1 MLLYYCSHNK
11 VLLFAGLLVLSV
23 LCTPYAPG
31 QPFRPFFALQ
41 TNDTI
46 VSIDNNATGKR
57 RKYCLNKTAAETM
70 QEGSTEEGLVVDVG
84 GESTGT
90 KEIADELC
98 TTNVDDNVVGESED
112 AEKDKDSNEPQTPN
126 EHDDKLLRG
135 WDPSD
140 DTTTVKPYSPSIDY
154 SKLDA
159 DETPYEHNFQPGDH
173 VIRWDML
180 PILWPIQIHGIVLE
194 VSEDKSEVTI
204 CDFGITSVKN
214 EEEKIKECPGERPEK
229 IVEEENAIFTE
240 ALKDEQCLGTT
251 AADTNGEEKIESAD
265 DDGINKKESS
275 KKEKKKKQN
284 QRLNVIKLTK
294 WSDLR
299 KWSKVNY
306 EGGLFGAA
314 AGKDSKMGKSIKSLG
329 KKTEQLWTSMTK
341 SFAKPDDNVTK
352 EKKVLS
358 VRYDVDE
365 RGYCVHH
372 PTIQLKRQRDDG
384 DWSVVRKKCPDCI
397 KEDCP
402 AMLGEEEQVTSQEV
416 DSAPSFSST
425 EDDQSASQSSTAV
438 TEGATETS
446 LTEQNNNSKESVKEL
461 SQDNAGGEPPSETNV
476 EEKGAGIDSAETES
490 NGTDD
495 TPKTLEQMIAEANE
509 VDKRSRKTVVPSPE
523 RKSMGEKKKSWHGS
537 FMKSLSNIF
546 PKNDKEATTNGDKA
560 DNEKDDVTGKDEQEE
575 TNPDGRKQKTW
586 KDLPR
591 SDPAILVLAR
601 TRFVLEYGEDVLP
614 PYHII
619 NSNSECIAVWCKT
632 GRWSTLQASV
642 FLHSTAIG
650 HAKSATALTVG
661 IAATQPWLIP
671 AFAVVGAAAVGTP
684 WLFLKV
690 ANDKWAEAT
699 RSLTEKFW
707 MQAPNEV
714 IVDCIEKW
722 GNIQ

>member
-1 MLLYYCSHNK
+1 
-11 VLLFAGLLVLSV
+11 
-23 LCTPYAPG
+23 
-31 QPFRPFFALQ
+31 
-41 TNDTI
+41 
-46 VSIDNNATGKR
+46 
-57 RKYCLNKTAAETM
+57 M
-70 QEGSTEEGLVVDVG
+70 QEGSKEEGIVVDGG

-90 KEIADELC
+90 KDIADE
-98 TTNVDDNVVGESED
+98 TNVNDNVVGESED
-112 AEKDKDSNEPQTPN
+112 AVKDKDSNESQTPN
-126 EHDDKLLRG
+126 EPDDELLRG

-140 DTTTVKPYSPSIDY
+140 NATTVTPNGPSIDY

-173 VIRWDML
+173 IIRWDML

-214 EEEKIKECPGERPEK
+214 EEKKIKECQGERPEK

-240 ALKDEQCLGTT
+240 ALKDEQCLGT
-251 AADTNGEEKIESAD
+251 AADADTNGVEKAESTD
-265 DDGINKKESS
+265 DEAINKKESS
-275 KKEKKKKQN
+275 KKEKKKKKN

-314 AGKDSKMGKSIKSLG
+314 AGKDSKMGKSIKNLG

-341 SFAKPDDNVTK
+341 SFAKPDDNLTK

-402 AMLGEEEQVTSQEV
+402 AMLGDEGQVTSQEV

-425 EDDQSASQSSTAV
+425 EDEQSASQSSTAV
-438 TEGATETS
+438 TTNATESS
-446 LTEQNNNSKESVKEL
+446 LTEENNTSKESVEEL
-461 SQDNAGGEPPSETNV
+461 LQDSTALETNL
-476 EEKGAGIDSAETES
+476 EEHGETGEVSNGDAGIDSAKTES
-490 NGTDD
+490 NRTGDD

-509 VDKRSRKTVVPSPE
+509 VEKRSRTVVPSPE
-523 RKSMGEKKKSWHGS
+523 RKSMSEKKKSWQGS

-546 PKNDKEATTNGDKA
+546 PKNEKEATTNGDKT
-560 DNEKDDVTGKDEQEE
+560 DSSKDALTGKDVQEE
-575 TNPDGRKQKTW
+575 TNHDGSKQKTW

-707 MQAPNEV
+707 EQAPNEV